1 MTTVYK
7 GEIMTLSCS
16 CTKRRKYCLCIYG
29 SIAAF
34 WLLNDHI
41 IKKYILQCM
50 YKNKKKTFEKAFSFD
65 RNSMLIFYFNIQ
77 KAACQL

>member
-1 MTTVYK
+1 MKTVYK

-16 CTKRRKYCLCIYG
+16 CTNRRKYCLCIYG

-41 IKKYILQCM
+41 IK
-50 YKNKKKTFEKAFSFD
+50 N
-65 RNSMLIFYFNIQ
+65 IFYNVCI
-77 KAACQL
+77 KTRKKLSKKHLVVIEILC

>member
-1 MTTVYK
+1 
-7 GEIMTLSCS
+7 
-16 CTKRRKYCLCIYG
+16 
-29 SIAAF
+29 
-34 WLLNDHI
+34 
-41 IKKYILQCM
+41 M